1 MWKSIHSWKST
12 YSLLLSLV
20 LISGSFVACVQPGPE
35 TKSSPSTT
43 SIPLNPDQG
52 NLAQENLKNSFDD
65 VQKTNN
71 EFQTLLDDF
80 INDVVAAR
88 DDSKKRELVNSSQV
102 NQRLVELEEKVNTYK
117 NQILPTINLENLEQN
132 FNDINQNINNIK
144 QITEKLKGGLGKDE
158 IGQVQIYLGIF
169 QSSND
174 KNYGALSP
182 NTTTEINSSLTTN
195 SEQLKAKI
203 IDLGQVTGL
212 PSSVTPDKDDEKELA
227 RKIAD
232 LEARNNE
239 LATIAKKNEE
249 EIKNLN
255 YEKQENYNQLN
266 QFKNRRRLEIFIV
279 IIVLEITLLLGGLC
293 VYIWQEKRRKKWLLI
308 RSKKAYKNTQKQNN
322 AVNKTGDLDTQTLVY
337 EKLFH
342 EVHDKVEDVE
352 KMYKL
357 WINEAKKL
365 QNQIDNLQQNQQVK
379 TPGNNV
385 DNKKLIVQVVN
396 DKIGEIYRQLQQEID
411 QRWHLELRK
420 LQNQINQLQQN
431 QQLKTSDNNADNKKL
446 IFEAVKE
453 EIHGQLQQEIRKRLD
468 IELRN
473 LPNQINQPQQNQQL
487 KTPDNIAGGL
497 PNLEFMLIYKED
509 PRSLSENAI
518 EVSEADRSMVQP
530 RISSTQA
537 VIIQKVR
544 RGNYWILN
552 EADIDY
558 MVPRHNIKINEYNS
572 KTVENLFEC
581 QGYQS
586 EYSGFQLI
594 KPAKVSAISKG
605 ETWQLVERGILQFD

>member
-1 MWKSIHSWKST
+1 MWKSGDVK
-12 YSLLLSLV
+12 LLLSLL
-20 LISGSFVACVQPGPE
+20 LIPGLLVSCGLEKEGYLPHPKHELTAKISNPE
-35 TKSSPSTT
+35 
-43 SIPLNPDQG
+43 DQ
-52 NLAQENLKNSFDD
+52 
-65 VQKTNN
+65 
-71 EFQTLLDDF
+71 
-80 INDVVAAR
+80 
-88 DDSKKRELVNSSQV
+88 
-102 NQRLVELEEKVNTYK
+102 
-117 NQILPTINLENLEQN
+117 NLEQPL
-132 FNDINQNINNIK
+132 NDIQLEESFKDIQETYKQFHELLENFLGEIDKLSAYSNNLELIKINTYEINQKLKEIEAKISQYKKNWQTTDAQDSEIFDGINLIINKIK
-144 QITEKLKGGLGKDE
+144 PITEQLKEGLAKESIGK
-158 IGQVQIYLGIF
+158 VQIYLGNIVSGPSDQF
-169 QSSND
+169 
-174 KNYGALSP
+174 YGVSGP
-182 NTTTEINSSLTTN
+182 NTRIKIRASLTKN
-195 SEQLKAKI
+195 SQQLKAKI
-203 IDLGQVTGL
+203 IALGEISGFIK
-212 PSSVTPDKDDEKELA
+212 PSVPPTNLDNLA

-232 LEARNNE
+232 LEARNEE
-239 LATIAKKNEE
+239 LVTIA
-249 EIKNLN
+249 
-255 YEKQENYNQLN
+255 
-266 QFKNRRRLEIFIV
+266 QFKTIRRKMIFDFI
-279 IIVLEITLLLGGLC
+279 IIVLVLATVLIVLC
-293 VYIWQEKRRKKWLLI
+293 LSIGPYRRRIKRIWARYKKNFG
-308 RSKKAYKNTQKQNN
+308 NTKIQSNV
-322 AVNKTGDLDTQTLVY
+322 VNKASNLDTQELIDQVDDRLK
-337 EKLFH
+337 E
-342 EVHDKVEDVE
+342 
-352 KMYKL
+352 MYNS
-357 WINEAKKL
+357 WDAETKKI
-365 QNQIDNLQQNQQVK
+365 QSQIYNLQQNQQVK

-411 QRWHLELRK
+411 QRWDLKSRN

-453 EIHGQLQQEIRKRLD
+453 EIHGQLQQEIHKRLD

-509 PRSLSENAI
+509 PRSLLENAI

-537 VIIQKVR
+537 VILQKVR

-572 KTVENLFEC
+572 KTIANLFEC

>member
-20 LISGSFVACVQPGPE
+20 LISGSFVACVQLEPE
-35 TKSSPSTT
+35 IPPSTSTT
-43 SIPLNPDQG
+43 SIPLNPD
-52 NLAQENLKNSFDD
+52 QENLKNSFDD

-71 EFQTLLDDF
+71 EL
-80 INDVVAAR
+80 AA
-88 DDSKKRELVNSSQV
+88 
-102 NQRLVELEEKVNTYK
+102 
-117 NQILPTINLENLEQN
+117 IA
-132 FNDINQNINNIK
+132 NN
-144 QITEKLKGGLGKDE
+144 
-158 IGQVQIYLGIF
+158 
-169 QSSND
+169 
-174 KNYGALSP
+174 
-182 NTTTEINSSLTTN
+182 
-195 SEQLKAKI
+195 
-203 IDLGQVTGL
+203 
-212 PSSVTPDKDDEKELA
+212 
-227 RKIAD
+227 
-232 LEARNNE
+232 
-239 LATIAKKNEE
+239 NEE

-255 YEKQENYNQLN
+255 YEKQAIFNQLN
-266 QFKNRRRLEIFIV
+266 QFKNIRRTVIFSFILL
-279 IIVLEITLLLGGLC
+279 VLFTVLLLFYISLL
-293 VYIWQEKRRKKWLLI
+293 IWQI
-308 RSKKAYKNTQKQNN
+308 KQNN
-322 AVNKTGDLDTQTLVY
+322 AVNKPSNLDTQELVY
-337 EKLFH
+337 E
-342 EVHDKVEDVE
+342 VDYKVEDAYYKLE
-352 KMYKL
+352 KMSKL
-357 WINEAKKL
+357 WDAETKKIKS
-365 QNQIDNLQQNQQVK
+365 QIYYLQQNQQVK

-385 DNKKLIVQVVN
+385 DNRKLIVQVVN
-396 DKIGEIYRQLQQEID
+396 EKIGEIYRQLQQEID
-411 QRWHLELRK
+411 QRWDIESRN

-509 PRSLSENAI
+509 TRSLSENAI

-572 KTVENLFEC
+572 KTVANLFEC
-581 QGYQS
+581 QGYRP

>member
-20 LISGSFVACVQPGPE
+20 LISGSFVACVQLEPE
-35 TKSSPSTT
+35 IPPSTSTT
-43 SIPLNPDQG
+43 SIPLNPD
-52 NLAQENLKNSFDD
+52 QENLKNSFDD

-71 EFQTLLDDF
+71 EL
-80 INDVVAAR
+80 AA
-88 DDSKKRELVNSSQV
+88 
-102 NQRLVELEEKVNTYK
+102 
-117 NQILPTINLENLEQN
+117 IA
-132 FNDINQNINNIK
+132 NN
-144 QITEKLKGGLGKDE
+144 
-158 IGQVQIYLGIF
+158 
-169 QSSND
+169 
-174 KNYGALSP
+174 
-182 NTTTEINSSLTTN
+182 
-195 SEQLKAKI
+195 
-203 IDLGQVTGL
+203 
-212 PSSVTPDKDDEKELA
+212 
-227 RKIAD
+227 
-232 LEARNNE
+232 
-239 LATIAKKNEE
+239 NEE

-255 YEKQENYNQLN
+255 YEKQAIFNQLN
-266 QFKNRRRLEIFIV
+266 QFKNIRRTVIFSFILL
-279 IIVLEITLLLGGLC
+279 VLFTVLLLFYISLL
-293 VYIWQEKRRKKWLLI
+293 IWQI
-308 RSKKAYKNTQKQNN
+308 KQNN
-322 AVNKTGDLDTQTLVY
+322 AVNKPSNLDTQELVY
-337 EKLFH
+337 E
-342 EVHDKVEDVE
+342 VDYKVEDAYYKLE
-352 KMYKL
+352 KMSKL
-357 WINEAKKL
+357 WDAETKKIKS
-365 QNQIDNLQQNQQVK
+365 QIYYLQQNQQVK

-411 QRWHLELRK
+411 QRWDIESRN

-509 PRSLSENAI
+509 TRSLSENAI

-572 KTVENLFEC
+572 KTVANLFEC
-581 QGYQS
+581 QGYRP

>member
-20 LISGSFVACVQPGPE
+20 LISGSFVACVQLEPE
-35 TKSSPSTT
+35 IPPSTSTT
-43 SIPLNPDQG
+43 SIPLNPD
-52 NLAQENLKNSFDD
+52 QENLKNSFDD

-71 EFQTLLDDF
+71 EL
-80 INDVVAAR
+80 AA
-88 DDSKKRELVNSSQV
+88 
-102 NQRLVELEEKVNTYK
+102 
-117 NQILPTINLENLEQN
+117 IA
-132 FNDINQNINNIK
+132 NN
-144 QITEKLKGGLGKDE
+144 
-158 IGQVQIYLGIF
+158 
-169 QSSND
+169 
-174 KNYGALSP
+174 
-182 NTTTEINSSLTTN
+182 
-195 SEQLKAKI
+195 
-203 IDLGQVTGL
+203 
-212 PSSVTPDKDDEKELA
+212 
-227 RKIAD
+227 
-232 LEARNNE
+232 
-239 LATIAKKNEE
+239 NEE

-255 YEKQENYNQLN
+255 YEKQAIFNQLN
-266 QFKNRRRLEIFIV
+266 QFKNIRRTVIFSFILL
-279 IIVLEITLLLGGLC
+279 VLFTVLLLFYISLL
-293 VYIWQEKRRKKWLLI
+293 IWQI
-308 RSKKAYKNTQKQNN
+308 KQNN
-322 AVNKTGDLDTQTLVY
+322 AVNKPSNLDTQELVY
-337 EKLFH
+337 E
-342 EVHDKVEDVE
+342 VDYKVEDAYYKLE
-352 KMYKL
+352 KMSKL
-357 WINEAKKL
+357 WDAETKKIKS
-365 QNQIDNLQQNQQVK
+365 QIYYLQQNQQVK

-411 QRWHLELRK
+411 QRWDIKLRN

-509 PRSLSENAI
+509 TRSLSENAI

-572 KTVENLFEC
+572 KTVANLFEC
-581 QGYQS
+581 QGYRP

>member
-1 MWKSIHSWKST
+1 MIEAYNYASSVLSRKAIKVSIINPKGRQSPNSGILLGEQRNGNYWIMVTEKGDYWLLPKVNFRINSFSKDT
-12 YSLLLSLV
+12 VESLFKFNGFLSEDAREFILV
-20 LISGSFVACVQPGPE
+20 KLAKVSLTPGGDQWHLEERGELDFGNNSQLSQLQSELEGVKEEREKLESELRLARDERDRFASQVAELAYDRLQKTLAKLEEGDRWRSNLTDRLE
-35 TKSSPSTT
+35 QLEQAGAIQEQRSSN
-43 SIPLNPDQG
+43 LEAEFER
-52 NLAQENLKNSFDD
+52 LAQLKHELSEKLS
-65 VQKTNN
+65 QLHS
-71 EFQTLLDDF
+71 QL
-80 INDVVAAR
+80 
-88 DDSKKRELVNSSQV
+88 SK
-102 NQRLVELEEKVNTYK
+102 LEES
-117 NQILPTINLENLEQN
+117 E
-132 FNDINQNINNIK
+132 INNIK
-144 QITEKLKGGLGKDE
+144 MSKIGEDE
-158 IGQVQIYLGIF
+158 R
-169 QSSND
+169 
-174 KNYGALSP
+174 
-182 NTTTEINSSLTTN
+182 E
-195 SEQLKAKI
+195 
-203 IDLGQVTGL
+203 
-212 PSSVTPDKDDEKELA
+212 
-227 RKIAD
+227 
-232 LEARNNE
+232 
-239 LATIAKKNEE
+239 
-249 EIKNLN
+249 
-255 YEKQENYNQLN
+255 
-266 QFKNRRRLEIFIV
+266 
-279 IIVLEITLLLGGLC
+279 
-293 VYIWQEKRRKKWLLI
+293 
-308 RSKKAYKNTQKQNN
+308 
-322 AVNKTGDLDTQTLVY
+322 
-337 EKLFH
+337 
-342 EVHDKVEDVE
+342 
-352 KMYKL
+352 
-357 WINEAKKL
+357 KL
-365 QNQIDNLQQNQQVK
+365 QNQIITLQKNQQLRTSDK
-379 TPGNNV
+379 NADT
-385 DNKKLIVQVVN
+385 KKFIVQIVN
-396 DKIGEIYRQLQQEID
+396 DRIGEIYRQLQQEID
-411 QRWHLELRK
+411 QRWDLKSRN

-468 IELRN
+468 LELRN

-572 KTVENLFEC
+572 KTVANLFEC

>member
-1 MWKSIHSWKST
+1 M
-12 YSLLLSLV
+12 
-20 LISGSFVACVQPGPE
+20 
-35 TKSSPSTT
+35 
-43 SIPLNPDQG
+43 
-52 NLAQENLKNSFDD
+52 
-65 VQKTNN
+65 
-71 EFQTLLDDF
+71 
-80 INDVVAAR
+80 
-88 DDSKKRELVNSSQV
+88 
-102 NQRLVELEEKVNTYK
+102 
-117 NQILPTINLENLEQN
+117 PTINLENLEPN

-144 QITEKLKGGLGKDE
+144 QITEKLKGGLGEDE
-158 IGQVQIYLGIF
+158 IGKVQIYLGIF
-169 QSSND
+169 QSPNN
-174 KNYGALSP
+174 KNYGVLGP

-195 SEQLKAKI
+195 SEQLKAQIRNIGEIGGFIKPSAPPTN
-203 IDLGQVTGL
+203 IDNLT
-212 PSSVTPDKDDEKELA
+212 

-239 LATIAKKNEE
+239 LAAIAKKNEE

-255 YEKQENYNQLN
+255 SEKQEIYNQLN
-266 QFKNRRRLEIFIV
+266 QFQSGQKSEIFVV
-279 IIVLEITLLLGGLC
+279 IIVLVIAVFLSGLC
-293 VYIWQEKRRKKWLLI
+293 VYIWQDWRRIKLLLKRY
-308 RSKKAYKNTQKQNN
+308 KKASTNTKQQNH
-322 AVNKTGDLDTQTLVY
+322 AVNKASILDTQELIDQVDY
-337 EKLFH
+337 RL
-342 EVHDKVEDVE
+342 E

-357 WINEAKKL
+357 WNAEAKTL

-385 DNKKLIVQVVN
+385 DNRKFIVKVVN
-396 DKIGEIYRQLQQEID
+396 DKIGEICRQLQQEID
-411 QRWHLELRK
+411 QRWDLELRK
-420 LQNQINQLQQN
+420 LQNKINQLQQN

-468 IELRN
+468 LELRN

-518 EVSEADRSMVQP
+518 EVSEADRSMDKP

-572 KTVENLFEC
+572 KTVANLFEC

>member
-1 MWKSIHSWKST
+1 MCI
-12 YSLLLSLV
+12 
-20 LISGSFVACVQPGPE
+20 
-35 TKSSPSTT
+35 
-43 SIPLNPDQG
+43 
-52 NLAQENLKNSFDD
+52 
-65 VQKTNN
+65 
-71 EFQTLLDDF
+71 
-80 INDVVAAR
+80 R
-88 DDSKKRELVNSSQV
+88 DS
-102 NQRLVELEEKVNTYK
+102 
-117 NQILPTINLENLEQN
+117 
-132 FNDINQNINNIK
+132 
-144 QITEKLKGGLGKDE
+144 
-158 IGQVQIYLGIF
+158 
-169 QSSND
+169 
-174 KNYGALSP
+174 
-182 NTTTEINSSLTTN
+182 
-195 SEQLKAKI
+195 
-203 IDLGQVTGL
+203 
-212 PSSVTPDKDDEKELA
+212 
-227 RKIAD
+227 
-232 LEARNNE
+232 
-239 LATIAKKNEE
+239 
-249 EIKNLN
+249 
-255 YEKQENYNQLN
+255 
-266 QFKNRRRLEIFIV
+266 
-279 IIVLEITLLLGGLC
+279 
-293 VYIWQEKRRKKWLLI
+293 
-308 RSKKAYKNTQKQNN
+308 
-322 AVNKTGDLDTQTLVY
+322 VY
-337 EKLFH
+337 E
-342 EVHDKVEDVE
+342 VDDKVEDAYYELE

-357 WINEAKKL
+357 WDNEAKKI
-365 QNQIDNLQQNQQVK
+365 QGQIYYLQQNQQVK

-385 DNKKLIVQVVN
+385 DNKKFIVKVV
-396 DKIGEIYRQLQQEID
+396 DDRIGDIYRRLQQVQQEIE
-411 QRWHLELRK
+411 QRWDIESRK

-518 EVSEADRSMVQP
+518 EVSEADRSMDKP

-572 KTVENLFEC
+572 KTVANLFEC

>member
-1 MWKSIHSWKST
+1 M
-12 YSLLLSLV
+12 
-20 LISGSFVACVQPGPE
+20 ACVQPEPE
-35 TKSSPSTT
+35 IPPSPSTT
-43 SIPLNPDQG
+43 SIPLNPD
-52 NLAQENLKNSFDD
+52 QENLKNSFDD

-71 EFQTLLDDF
+71 EL
-80 INDVVAAR
+80 AA
-88 DDSKKRELVNSSQV
+88 
-102 NQRLVELEEKVNTYK
+102 
-117 NQILPTINLENLEQN
+117 IA
-132 FNDINQNINNIK
+132 NN
-144 QITEKLKGGLGKDE
+144 
-158 IGQVQIYLGIF
+158 
-169 QSSND
+169 
-174 KNYGALSP
+174 
-182 NTTTEINSSLTTN
+182 
-195 SEQLKAKI
+195 
-203 IDLGQVTGL
+203 
-212 PSSVTPDKDDEKELA
+212 
-227 RKIAD
+227 
-232 LEARNNE
+232 
-239 LATIAKKNEE
+239 NEE

-255 YEKQENYNQLN
+255 YEKQAIFNQLN
-266 QFKNRRRLEIFIV
+266 QFKNILRTVIFSFILL
-279 IIVLEITLLLGGLC
+279 VLVTVLLLFYISLL
-293 VYIWQEKRRKKWLLI
+293 IWQI
-308 RSKKAYKNTQKQNN
+308 KQNN
-322 AVNKTGDLDTQTLVY
+322 AVNKPSNLDTQELVY
-337 EKLFH
+337 K
-342 EVHDKVEDVE
+342 VDDKVEDAYDELE

-357 WINEAKKL
+357 WDNEAKKI
-365 QNQIDNLQQNQQVK
+365 QSQIYNLQQNQQVK

-385 DNKKLIVQVVN
+385 DNKKFIVQVVN
-396 DKIGEIYRQLQQEID
+396 NKIGEIYRQLQQEID
-411 QRWHLELRK
+411 QRWDLELRN

-509 PRSLSENAI
+509 PLSLSENAI

-572 KTVENLFEC
+572 KTVANLFEC